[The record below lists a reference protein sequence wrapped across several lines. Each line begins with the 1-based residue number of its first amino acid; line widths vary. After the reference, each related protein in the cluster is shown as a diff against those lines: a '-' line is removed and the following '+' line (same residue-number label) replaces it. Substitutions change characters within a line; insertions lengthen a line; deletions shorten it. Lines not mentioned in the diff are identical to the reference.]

1 MFISKIRSVV
11 TITIIMLWLTQVFSL
26 EWEEKGY
33 YRSAPVKYD
42 SSKKI
47 GFTRISPRE
56 SGVLFTNIL
65 LPEYEIENQN
75 LISGSGVALGDI
87 DNDGLCDIYF
97 CNLNGENKIYRNLG
111 NFKFEDFT
119 EKSGIKIS
127 NQLCRGAVFADV
139 DGDNDLDLILTFNG
153 RGARMFINDGKG
165 HFTEDTQTEFSTKR
179 GGTSIALGDVDR
191 DGDLDLYV
199 ENYGENTILRG
210 GGNFSIRMVR
220 GKPVVGG
227 RYATRLRIV
236 DGKLVEV
243 GEVDDFYLNDGKGKF
258 IPVSWTDG
266 HFLTEDG
273 EPLDRLLWDYGLS
286 VQIRDINQ
294 DGLPDIYVANDF
306 HTPDR
311 IWINQGNGKFRLI
324 PKLALRKLSYASMG
338 IDFSDID
345 RDGWLDL
352 FDLEMM
358 NREHEVYI
366 REMTGV
372 DPVFPK
378 IGEIDN
384 RPLVPRNTLF
394 WNRGDGTYAEIAWY
408 AGVAASD
415 WSWCPVFYDVDL
427 DGYEDLLIVNGH
439 YRDVNDKDRVI
450 TTRTVTALMTLQESK
465 MRILEYPPL
474 ATPNAAFRNRKD
486 LTFEYV
492 SHEWGFDAM
501 ETSHGIALAD
511 LDNDGDLDI
520 VINCLN
526 ACAIIYRNDC
536 PKPRIAVRLRGNPP
550 NTHGIN
556 SKIKVYS
563 ELPMQFKEILCG
575 NRYLSS
581 DDSVV
586 TFATGYSKSVTI
598 EVDWLSG
605 AKTVISN
612 ALPDRI
618 YEIYEPQAPSPR
630 LANDTTKNATVKT
643 IFEDWTSFLNH
654 THHESEFDDFALQPL
669 LPWRLSQQGPSV
681 VWYDLDGDGS
691 DELLI
696 SSGKGGRLSILKF
709 AGKTNFVATEIA
721 SLTDIA
727 TDDQTGIVCFKTQ
740 NSLVKI
746 LVALSNYEQIENP
759 GAKINCYD
767 FDGKYCKLTQQ
778 IILTN
783 SSAGPIAVADIDHDG
798 FPDVFLGGVFI
809 PGRYPETPKSAIY
822 KFKNGMFVF
831 DEENSRAVE
840 NAGMV
845 NAAVWSDLNADGWQD
860 LVLATEWGPIR
871 IFINQNGVLREKTS
885 EFGLDKLTG
894 WWKSVATGDFNNDGL
909 PDIVAGNWGLN
920 SPYKASDEHPA
931 RLYYGDFNNAGLVDL
946 LEAYSELTP
955 GKIVPR
961 RPLDEVAVGLP
972 FVRGKFSTHA
982 QYSKATVADILGEK
996 LNSAKEVKANFLA
1009 SIVLVNRGRKFEPVK
1024 LPIKAQL
1031 SPVFGISVFDYD
1043 NDGNEDIF
1051 LAQNFF
1057 ALRLGMPRID
1067 AGRGLLL
1074 KGDGKGGFTEIEG
1087 HISGLM
1093 VYGEQRGTAATD
1105 FDRDGRIDL
1114 VVSQNGAATKLFRN
1128 ATAKAGLRIKLA
1140 GDEKNP
1146 DAIGS
1151 SITLIKTDV
1160 NCPVKEIQAG
1170 SGYRS
1175 QDGFV
1180 KIFNAGV
1187 GDKIKIRWYTGKE
1200 TIYNVPQNAKE
1211 IIIRI
1216 DDTIKVLQ

>member
-1 MFISKIRSVV
+1 MLTLKIRSAT
-11 TITIIMLWLTQVFSL
+11 TITLVLLWLIKVYSL
-26 EWEEKGY
+26 DWEEKDNY
-33 YRSAPVKYD
+33 KSAPVKYD
-42 SSKKI
+42 SSKKT
-47 GFTRISPRE
+47 GFTRISPKE

-65 LPEYEIENQN
+65 LPEYEVENQN
-75 LISGSGVALGDI
+75 LINGSGVALGDI
-87 DNDGLCDIYF
+87 DNDGWCDIYF
-97 CNLNGENKIYRNLG
+97 CNLNGENKLYRNLG
-111 NFKFEDFT
+111 NWRFEDFT
-119 EKSGIKIS
+119 EKSGIIIS
-127 NQLCRGAVFADV
+127 NQLSRGAVFADV

-179 GGTSIALGDVDR
+179 GGTSIALGDVDL

-236 DGKLVEV
+236 DGKLIEV

-258 IPVSWTDG
+258 NPVSWTDG
-266 HFLTEDG
+266 RFLLEDG
-273 EPLDRLLWDYGLS
+273 EPLDKLLWDYGLS
-286 VQIRDINQ
+286 IQIRDINQ

-324 PKLALRKLSYASMG
+324 PKLAIRKLSYASMG

-345 RDGWLDL
+345 RDGFLDL

-384 RPLVPRNTLF
+384 RPLIPRNTLF

-415 WSWCPVFYDVDL
+415 WSWCPVFFDVDL
-427 DGYEDLLIVNGH
+427 DGYEDLLIVNSH
-439 YRDVNDKDRVI
+439 YRDVNDKDRII

-474 ATPNAAFRNRKD
+474 ATPNVAFKNRKD
-486 LTFEYV
+486 LTFEDA
-492 SHEWGFDAM
+492 SNEWGFNAM

-511 LDNDGDLDI
+511 LDNDGDLDV

-526 ACAIIYRNDC
+526 AGAILYRNDC
-536 PKPRIAVRLRGNPP
+536 PNPRIAVRLRGNPP

-556 SKIKVYS
+556 AQIKVYS
-563 ELPMQFKEILCG
+563 DLPTQYKEMLCG
-575 NRYLSS
+575 SRYLSS
-581 DDSVV
+581 DDTIV
-586 TFATGYSKSVTI
+586 TFATGNSKSVRI

-612 ALPDRI
+612 ALPNRI
-618 YEIYEPQAPSPR
+618 YEIYESKAPASR
-630 LANDTTKNATVKT
+630 TAANPSKNINSALV
-643 IFEDWTSFLNH
+643 FEDWTSRLNH
-654 THHESEFDDFALQPL
+654 THHEVEFDDFALQPL

-681 VWYDLDGDGS
+681 VWYDLDGDNT

-696 SSGKGGRLSILKF
+696 SSGRGGKLAVLKYT
-709 AGKTNFVATEIA
+709 GVTNFVPGEMVSAV
-721 SLTDIA
+721 DVA
-727 TDDQTGIVCFKTQ
+727 TDDQTGILCFRTA
-740 NSLVKI
+740 NSTVKCLI
-746 LVALSNYEQIENP
+746 AMANYEQIENP
-759 GAKINCYD
+759 GARINCYD
-767 FDGKYCKLTQQ
+767 FDGRTFKLTHQ

-783 SSAGPIAVADIDHDG
+783 SSAGPMAAADIDHDG
-798 FPDVFLGGVFI
+798 FLDIFVGGVFV
-809 PGRYPETPKSAIY
+809 PGRYPEHPKSAIY
-822 KFKNGMFVF
+822 KFKNGRFEF
-831 DEENSRAVE
+831 DVENSRAVQD
-840 NAGMV
+840 AGLV
-845 NAAVWSDLNADGWQD
+845 NAAVWSDFNGDGWQD

-871 IFINQNGVLREKTS
+871 IFINQNGLLKEKTS
-885 EFGLDKLTG
+885 ELGLDKFWG

-909 PDIVAGNWGLN
+909 PDIIAGNWGLN

-931 RLYYGDFNNAGLVDL
+931 RLYYGDFNGAGLVDL

-972 FVRGKFSTHA
+972 FIRGKFSTHA

-996 LNSAKEVKANFLA
+996 LNSAKVAIANSLA
-1009 SIVLVNRGRKFEPVK
+1009 SMVLINRGTKFEPVK
-1024 LPIKAQL
+1024 LPVKAQL
-1031 SPVFGISVFDYD
+1031 SPVFGISVFDFD
-1043 NDGNEDIF
+1043 NDGNEDVF

-1074 KGDGKGGFTEIEG
+1074 KGDGKGGFSEIEG
-1087 HISGLM
+1087 HISGIM
-1093 VYGEQRGTAATD
+1093 VYGEQRSAASTD
-1105 FDRDGRIDL
+1105 FDKDGRVDI
-1114 VVSQNGAATKLFRN
+1114 VVSQNGTETKLYRN
-1128 ATAKAGLRIKLA
+1128 NTSRPGLRIKLI

-1151 SITLIKTDV
+1151 SIMLVKT
-1160 NCPVKEIQAG
+1160 NGNSPIREIQAG

-1175 QDGFV
+1175 QDGLV
-1180 KIFNAGV
+1180 KILKVDA
-1187 GDKIKIRWYTGKE
+1187 GDKIKIRWHTGKE
-1200 TIYNVPQNAKE
+1200 KIYEIPPNAKE
-1211 IIIRI
+1211 VIIRI